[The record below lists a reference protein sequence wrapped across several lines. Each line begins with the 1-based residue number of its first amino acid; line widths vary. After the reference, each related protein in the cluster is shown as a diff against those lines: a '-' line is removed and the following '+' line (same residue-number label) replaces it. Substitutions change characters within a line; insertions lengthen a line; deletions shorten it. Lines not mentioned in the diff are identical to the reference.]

1 MKGCR
6 KKWIHDFPSL
16 KSIHDSRAANAELIL
31 QDRTKQN
38 RTCEVCIYTSALG
51 TATLLGELCREL
63 YKTCS
68 RLELYYLE
76 PRSKRQQ
83 GHMPAQEGCISA
95 VPLILGNS
103 HFVHFRNPAFALRTR
118 LGDLGGVKVQK
129 TARTIPNRQLHRMK
143 SHFLPMFYGVS

>member
-1 MKGCR
+1 MRLIGFLFMLFRVGHPIRFCIYGGFPKLGVLLRRRCCMKGCR

-16 KSIHDSRAANAELIL
+16 KSIHDSRAASAELIL

-38 RTCEVCIYTSALG
+38 RSCEVCIYTSALG

-95 VPLILGNS
+95 LL
-103 HFVHFRNPAFALRTR
+103 LR
-118 LGDLGGVKVQK
+118 Q
-129 TARTIPNRQLHRMK
+129 TARA
-143 SHFLPMFYGVS
+143 